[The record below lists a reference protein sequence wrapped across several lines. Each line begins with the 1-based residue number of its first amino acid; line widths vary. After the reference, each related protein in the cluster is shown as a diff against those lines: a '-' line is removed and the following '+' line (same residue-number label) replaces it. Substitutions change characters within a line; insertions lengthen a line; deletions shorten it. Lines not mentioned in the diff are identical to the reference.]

1 MFPPGIYLLHT
12 QNRNRTYSP
21 QTKGGPMTLSLAD
34 NSFVSQLNLCYLRTQ
49 ALNARESTEQQP
61 VDEAQ
66 ITLRLSCAELE
77 SVFRTS
83 AHREFTLMF
92 ASATDEDLQALAESG
107 VYLGEMYPRSNG
119 TRPQKLLPLL
129 KKLRIV
135 HQDTI
140 SELNLSA
147 AA

>member
-1 MFPPGIYLLHT
+1 MAKPLVD
-12 QNRNRTYSP
+12 S
-21 QTKGGPMTLSLAD
+21 
-34 NSFVSQLNLCYLRTQ
+34 SFVSRLNLCYLRTQ
-49 ALNARESTEQQP
+49 ELNAREIVEHQP
-61 VDEAQ
+61 PNKDQ
-66 ITLRLSCAELE
+66 LTLGLSCAELE

-92 ASATDEDLQALAESG
+92 ASATDEELQALAESG
-107 VYLGEMYPRSNG
+107 VYLGELYPRSNG

-129 KKLRIV
+129 ITLRQV

-140 SELNLSA
+140 SELKLSA